1 MRKVLPPLA
10 LGAGSLGV
18 MVLSALTLGLCPVC
32 PALHQ
37 TVVYESSQIAT
48 SSEAFVPRI
57 VHTKTPEAVKAL
69 YVSACGAASPSIR
82 AHIDDLLDTTEAN
95 SVIID
100 IKDYSGT
107 VSFVTDTIDIHDGK
121 ACRVSDMK
129 EYIEDLH
136 ARDVYV
142 IGRITVF
149 QDPLYTKQFPEQAV
163 QSKGRPGEP
172 WKDNKGL
179 SFVEVGAEPFWDYIV
194 DIARASHAIG
204 FDELNFDYVRYPSDG
219 PMGDVVYTYGT
230 ESRASELEQFFR
242 YLTLKVKRADD
253 SGHIPVMSAD
263 LFGMT
268 TTNLD
273 DLTIG
278 QILERA
284 LPYFDYI
291 GPMVYPS
298 HYPKGFIGLPNPNND
313 VYKVVKYSMD
323 KAVARTIATTT
334 PIFSFA
340 YTPLTTV
347 TETGESIE
355 VDGMYVKPAYDKNK
369 MRPWL
374 QDFDY
379 GGDYGPAEVRAQ
391 IQATYDAGLSSWM
404 LWDPANRYTREALHA
419 E

>member
-1 MRKVLPPLA
+1 
-10 LGAGSLGV
+10 
-18 MVLSALTLGLCPVC
+18 
-32 PALHQ
+32 
-37 TVVYESSQIAT
+37 
-48 SSEAFVPRI
+48 
-57 VHTKTPEAVKAL
+57 
-69 YVSACGAASPSIR
+69 
-82 AHIDDLLDTTEAN
+82 
-95 SVIID
+95 VIID

-163 QSKGRPGEP
+163 QSKSRPGEP

-194 DIARASHAIG
+194 HIARASHAVG

-242 YLTLKVKRADD
+242 YLALKVKRADE
-253 SGHIPVMSAD
+253 SGHVPVMSAD

-313 VYKVVKYSMD
+313 VYKVIKYSMD
-323 KAVARTIATTT
+323 KAVERTVATTT

-347 TETGESIE
+347 TETGETVE
-355 VDGMYVKPAYDKNK
+355 VDDVYVKPAYDKNK

-379 GGDYGPAEVRAQ
+379 GGNYGPAEVRAQ
-391 IQATYDAGLSSWM
+391 IQATYDAGLNSWM
-404 LWDPANRYTREALHA
+404 LWDPANRYTREALRA